1 MTNHEPIKLLNKLL
15 SLSVENE
22 IVEFKQ
28 ASKQFDKNELGKYFS
43 ALANEANLAN
53 LKQAWLVFGVKNDKS
68 IVGTSISD
76 KQLNEYKKEIGDH
89 TAPRCSF
96 GNVCRIE
103 KDGKNIILFE
113 IPPAPQGYP
122 ISWKGHRYGR
132 DGESLVPL
140 ADTEYEKIKSQIVTP
155 DWSKQIVAD
164 ASIDDLSKA
173 AIDFARKQYKEKNQN
188 LQNEIENWSDEKFL
202 DKAKI
207 TIKGKITNAAILL
220 LGNPESEHFISPAT
234 SKITWILK
242 DKDNVEKDY
251 EHFAMPLIFAVER
264 VAAKIRN
271 LKYRYIVS
279 DTLFPTEVD
288 QYDAYTIREALN
300 NCIAHQDYTMGG
312 KINVVESEDGWLMFS
327 NLGEFIPNSVEEV
340 VINDSPEEK
349 YRNKWLADAMVA
361 LKMIDTTSSGIKKMY
376 IIQRNKFFPL
386 PDYNLSN
393 SKVRL
398 KIFGKV
404 MNIDYTRK
412 LAEVPDLL
420 LSEIILLD
428 KLAKGLTITDE
439 EASELREKK
448 LIEGRKPNYFIG
460 AKISQA
466 TEEKAEYS
474 KNKAFEKEKYFD
486 WILKSIK
493 EHGNMSRK
501 DIDKLLWNVLPAWM
515 SEKQKG
521 NRVKNLLSELRKKG
535 VIVNK
540 GADAKPEW
548 YLA

>member
-1 MTNHEPIKLLNKLL
+1 
-15 SLSVENE
+15 
-22 IVEFKQ
+22 
-28 ASKQFDKNELGKYFS
+28 
-43 ALANEANLAN
+43 
-53 LKQAWLVFGVKNDKS
+53 
-68 IVGTSISD
+68 
-76 KQLNEYKKEIGDH
+76 
-89 TAPRCSF
+89 
-96 GNVCRIE
+96 
-103 KDGKNIILFE
+103 
-113 IPPAPQGYP
+113 
-122 ISWKGHRYGR
+122 
-132 DGESLVPL
+132 
-140 ADTEYEKIKSQIVTP
+140 
-155 DWSKQIVAD
+155 
-164 ASIDDLSKA
+164 
-173 AIDFARKQYKEKNQN
+173 
-188 LQNEIENWSDEKFL
+188 
-202 DKAKI
+202 
-207 TIKGKITNAAILL
+207 
-220 LGNPESEHFISPAT
+220 
-234 SKITWILK
+234 
-242 DKDNVEKDY
+242 
-251 EHFAMPLIFAVER
+251 
-264 VAAKIRN
+264 
-271 LKYRYIVS
+271 
-279 DTLFPTEVD
+279 
-288 QYDAYTIREALN
+288 
-300 NCIAHQDYTMGG
+300 MGG